1 MNEWLLLCALIVI
14 LCICFSKIS
23 AKIGLPALVVFLLIG
38 MVFGSDGLM
47 RIHFDDYEFAE
58 QISYFALI
66 FIMFYGGFCLNL
78 KAARPFI
85 LPSVILSTVGIVISA
100 LVLAAGCHLLLPFSW
115 LESLLIGSVLAST
128 DAASVFSILRMKKL
142 NLKHGLAP
150 ILEME
155 SGSNDPFAF
164 LLTMITL
171 SLISGEETSI
181 FVLSL
186 QQIVF
191 GIASGIIIAGIS
203 YLLLRYF
210 KIKEIGMNSILLAA
224 CALLSYA
231 FASYIGGNGFLSVYL
246 CGIILGNSKLSK
258 KHELIYFF
266 DSISSMMQIILFFM
280 LGLLSFPSQLP
291 SVAGSGIIIALIL
304 TFVARPI
311 AVFICLIPFSFSIRE
326 KLFLSWCGLR
336 GAASI
341 VFAIAAVV
349 STAQTDFDI
358 FHIVMIVSLLSIT
371 LQGMLLP
378 KAAKWLQVI
387 DETNDTSKTFNDY
400 LKDTPL
406 HHLDLPI
413 IPNHPWIGSYIK
425 DIQIPSQMIVALL
438 WRNGELI
445 VPDGNTCIQYRDH
458 LMVALT
464 STHQGIDIELEEIPL
479 SNHKNWIGKPISE
492 IDASHLLIVLIK
504 REDNYFIP
512 NGSTILAKEDL
523 IVACNRKTL
532 MNKDN
537 KSGI

>member
-1 MNEWLLLCALIVI
+1 
-14 LCICFSKIS
+14 
-23 AKIGLPALVVFLLIG
+23 
-38 MVFGSDGLM
+38 
-47 RIHFDDYEFAE
+47 
-58 QISYFALI
+58 
-66 FIMFYGGFCLNL
+66 
-78 KAARPFI
+78 
-85 LPSVILSTVGIVISA
+85 
-100 LVLAAGCHLLLPFSW
+100 
-115 LESLLIGSVLAST
+115 
-128 DAASVFSILRMKKL
+128 
-142 NLKHGLAP
+142 
-150 ILEME
+150 
-155 SGSNDPFAF
+155 
-164 LLTMITL
+164 
-171 SLISGEETSI
+171 
-181 FVLSL
+181 
-186 QQIVF
+186 
-191 GIASGIIIAGIS
+191 
-203 YLLLRYF
+203 
-210 KIKEIGMNSILLAA
+210 
-224 CALLSYA
+224 
-231 FASYIGGNGFLSVYL
+231 
-246 CGIILGNSKLSK
+246 
-258 KHELIYFF
+258 
-266 DSISSMMQIILFFM
+266 
-280 LGLLSFPSQLP
+280 
-291 SVAGSGIIIALIL
+291 
-304 TFVARPI
+304 
-311 AVFICLIPFSFSIRE
+311 
-326 KLFLSWCGLR
+326 
-336 GAASI
+336 
-341 VFAIAAVV
+341 
-349 STAQTDFDI
+349 
-358 FHIVMIVSLLSIT
+358 MIVSLLSIT

-406 HHLDLPI
+406 HLLDLPI